1 MGKIILVHR
10 FTHKL
15 VKENPNIYF
24 VFGDNLEKKG
34 HGGQAI
40 IRDYKNTI
48 GVPTKKYP
56 SNHPS
61 SFMTDY
67 ELEKNKAAIDKAF
80 NKIKYMIR
88 NNHYIAFPRDGLG
101 TGLAKLKE
109 KAPETNQYLLKKIER
124 LKKDYGVL
132 NK

>member
-1 MGKIILVHR
+1 MGKILLIHR
-10 FTHKL
+10 FTKKM

-24 VFGDNLEKKG
+24 VFGDNFEKKG

-56 SNHPS
+56 SNHNS
-61 SFMTDY
+61 SFMTDD
-67 ELEKNKAAIDKAF
+67 EFEKNKKEIDKAF
-80 NKIKYMIR
+80 FKIRDAIKNDYF
-88 NNHYIAFPRDGLG
+88 IALPRDGLG
-101 TGLAKLKE
+101 TGLAKLEE
-109 KAPETNQYLLKKIER
+109 KAPETNQYLLKKISK

-132 NK
+132 NN